1 MNEKIRLLRER
12 LRNLKL
18 EGMIVTNPV
27 SIKYLTNIENEG
39 TLLITRKEN
48 IFLTYTMFL
57 ESVKKTVT
65 INDEIIVADFRDI
78 SQYENFF
85 LFCEN
90 VGFEENYVTYKQYYY
105 LKQKYKVNN
114 LSETEDIIEIG
125 PITINKDAQQVKLD
139 GDLVNLTRKEFGLL
153 YILAKH
159 HNHVYSREK
168 LLNLVWGSDHQSSER
183 TVDTHIKTLR
193 IKMKKH
199 GSFIKTVWGIGYKL
213 EVDV

>member
-114 LSETEDIIEIG
+114 LSET
-125 PITINKDAQQVKLD
+125 
-139 GDLVNLTRKEFGLL
+139 
-153 YILAKH
+153 
-159 HNHVYSREK
+159 
-168 LLNLVWGSDHQSSER
+168 
-183 TVDTHIKTLR
+183 
-193 IKMKKH
+193 
-199 GSFIKTVWGIGYKL
+199 
-213 EVDV
+213 